1 MFLDITMGDER
12 NFRRQFYTK
21 VGLHEAEEKR
31 ALESL
36 LKEQPLD
43 KNKFSHFSS
52 RSVVPGAYR
61 ILVWKLLLGIT
72 PQYAESQDYVHR
84 QQVLI
89 FEDLWQVLKPLNL
102 NNSHTTEGSNG
113 VTQDPSLYGTYERNR
128 FTSESQNPDGEHYV
142 LMWLIS
148 KTQILYNPHQQLKT
162 RENKGFVSIARKLSA
177 FFDNPVDV
185 FHVSSALWDHLLKN
199 KKIIE
204 NILQDSVGMLRKEN
218 ALLYYHLS
226 RVGLFSST
234 ILLEE
239 CLGLFSEIIPN
250 TAFGK
255 IVDKVIA
262 GCFKVFSYVV
272 VIMLD
277 HHSQEL
283 STVHNV
289 EGMRNIFSQTKK
301 EDGDRIIN
309 AAIDQ
314 WHKVGAIKINH

>member
-1 MFLDITMGDER
+1 MFDITMGDER

-36 LKEQPLD
+36 FKEQPLD
-43 KNKFSHFSS
+43 KSKFSHFSS

-72 PQYAESQDYVHR
+72 PRYAESQDYVHR

-89 FEDLWQVLKPLNL
+89 FEDLWQVLKTLNL

-113 VTQDPSLYGTYERNR
+113 ITQDPSLYGTYERNR

-162 RENKGFVSIARKLSA
+162 RENRGFVNIARKLSA
-177 FFDNPVDV
+177 LFDNPVDV
-185 FHVSSALWDHLLKN
+185 FHVSAALWDHLLKN
-199 KKIIE
+199 KKMIE
-204 NILQDSVGMLRKEN
+204 NILQDSVGLLRKEN
-218 ALLYYHLS
+218 AMLHHHLL
-226 RVGLFSST
+226 RVGVFRST
-234 ILLEE
+234 ILLDE
-239 CLGLFSEIIPN
+239 CLGLFSDIISN

-255 IVDKVIA
+255 IVDKIIA
-262 GCFKVFSYVV
+262 GCFKVFSYVI
-272 VIMLD
+272 VILID
-277 HHSQEL
+277 HHNQEL
-283 STVHNV
+283 STVRSV
-289 EGMRNIFSQTKK
+289 EEIRNIFRQTKK

>member
-1 MFLDITMGDER
+1 MGDGR

-36 LKEQPLD
+36 FKEQPLD

-52 RSVVPGAYR
+52 RSVVPSSYR

-84 QQVLI
+84 QHVLI
-89 FEDLWQVLKPLNL
+89 FEDLWQVLRTLNL
-102 NNSHTTEGSNG
+102 ANSHTAEGSNG
-113 VTQDPSLYGTYERNR
+113 IMQDPSLYGTYERNR
-128 FTSESQNPDGEHYV
+128 FVSESQNPDGEHYV

-148 KTQILYNPHQQLKT
+148 KTQLLYNPQQRLKT
-162 RENKGFVSIARKLSA
+162 RENRGFVSIARKLSA

-185 FHVSSALWDHLLKN
+185 FHMSSALWDHLLRN
-199 KKIIE
+199 RKIIE
-204 NILQDSVGMLRKEN
+204 DVLQDSIGMLRKEN
-218 ALLYYHLS
+218 VMLHYHLF
-226 RVGLFSST
+226 RLGLFSST
-234 ILLEE
+234 ILLDE
-239 CLGLFSEIIPN
+239 CLALFSEIIPN
-250 TAFGK
+250 IAFGK

-262 GCFKVFSYVV
+262 GCFKVLSFVV
-272 VIMLD
+272 VAMLD

-283 STVHNV
+283 STVRTV
-289 EGMRNIFSQTKK
+289 EGIRNVLSQTKK

-309 AAIDQ
+309 SAIDQ
-314 WHKVGAIKINH
+314 WHKIGAIKSNH

>member
-1 MFLDITMGDER
+1 MDER

-36 LKEQPLD
+36 FKEQPLD

-52 RSVVPGAYR
+52 RSIVPGAYR
-61 ILVWKLLLGIT
+61 ILVWKLLLGVT

-89 FEDLWQVLKPLNL
+89 FEDLWQVLKTLNL
-102 NNSHTTEGSNG
+102 GNSHSSEGSNG
-113 VTQDPSLYGTYERNR
+113 ISQDPSLYGTFERNR
-128 FTSESQNPDGEHYV
+128 FVSESQNPDGEHYV

-148 KTQILYNPHQQLKT
+148 KTKLLYNPHQQLKT
-162 RENKGFVSIARKLSA
+162 RENRGFINIARKLSA

-185 FHVSSALWDHLLKN
+185 YHVSTALWDHLLRH
-199 KKIIE
+199 KKMIE
-204 NILQDSVGMLRKEN
+204 DILQDSIGMLRKEN
-218 ALLYYHLS
+218 VMLHYHLF
-226 RVGLFSST
+226 RIGLFSST
-234 ILLEE
+234 ILLDE
-239 CLGLFSEIIPN
+239 CLALFSEIIPN
-250 TAFGK
+250 AAFGK

-262 GCFKVFSYVV
+262 GCFKVLSFVV
-272 VIMLD
+272 VTMLD

-283 STVHNV
+283 SSVRTV
-289 EGMRNIFSQTKK
+289 EGVRNVLSQTKK

-309 AAIDQ
+309 SAIDQ
-314 WHKVGAIKINH
+314 WHKIGTMKSIH